1 VGSGRGGEDGGHRRP
16 HAAKG
21 RQNLLRHRGG
31 RGSGDSGV
39 RVAHT
44 SKSGVEG
51 GVSSAKYA
59 RVSKAS
65 GAG

>member
-1 VGSGRGGEDGGHRRP
+1 VGSSRGGEDGGHRRP
-16 HAAKG
+16 LTAKG

-31 RGSGDSGV
+31 RGSKDSGV

-44 SKSGVEG
+44 PKSGVEG
-51 GVSSAKYA
+51 GVSIAKDA

>member
-16 HAAKG
+16 LVAKG

-44 SKSGVEG
+44 SKSGIEG
-51 GVSSAKYA
+51 EGEQ
-59 RVSKAS
+59 R
-65 GAG
+65 